1 LPHLFRQDL
10 KAGNTDAVKADRADI
25 QKDLFLQLRS
35 TGRQRH
41 VDVKR
46 PTMIDDDGRT

>member
-1 LPHLFRQDL
+1 MT
-10 KAGNTDAVKADRADI
+10 AARAALSGAI
-25 QKDLFLQLRS
+25 LIGALLFLQLRS

-46 PTMIDDDGRT
+46 PTMIDDYGRT